1 MFTSYLSFP
10 RILLFTG
17 MADLKGQFRAPKKAG
32 GRTKIH
38 NNCDGL
44 SEELIIR
51 KKLRT
56 PPGST
61 ESIKTRENKVQE
73 IRRLQALRWYEYKP
87 ILPRWEVLFALKN
100 PWSDVTALKSGWTKD
115 LRGPPPPNAHPST
128 LKTEKDFPEVV
139 EARRI
144 AAEKREATK
153 ARKLAAAQGA
163 GPSAAPKGK
172 KKTTRKAKKVES
184 PPA

>member
-61 ESIKTRENKVQE
+61 ESIKTRENRVQE

-115 LRGPPPPNAHPST
+115 LRGPPPPDAHPST
-128 LKTEKDFPEVV
+128 TRTEKDFPEVV
-139 EARRI
+139 EARRTAIRCSSI
-144 AAEKREATK
+144 APSR
-153 ARKLAAAQGA
+153 AR
-163 GPSAAPKGK
+163 SMRRRWS
-172 KKTTRKAKKVES
+172 RKIR
-184 PPA
+184 